1 MQRSGLEAVGA
12 FVARDFGEDGVFI
25 GTVISFEE
33 LSDGVKLYRV
43 KYSDGDIED
52 LDQEEY
58 NYAYA
63 LKLQRDGWV
72 VEEAQSGG
80 EGPCKDSGGASEDGG
95 SGNDSD
101 DEYIVDQLMR
111 EKGKELEKEDSGDVD
126 GVGSPSSKA
135 KAVPLSAYE
144 QLRQKNVV
152 RKTKKL

>member
-1 MQRSGLEAVGA
+1 ME
-12 FVARDFGEDGVFI
+12 
-25 GTVISFEE
+25 
-33 LSDGVKLYRV
+33 
-43 KYSDGDIED
+43 
-52 LDQEEY
+52 
-58 NYAYA
+58 
-63 LKLQRDGWV
+63 
-72 VEEAQSGG
+72 
-80 EGPCKDSGGASEDGG
+80 EGPREGSCGAPEEGG

-152 RKTKKL
+152 RNAKKLQELGLAGAKKGQKRKKGARKSFWRAKICT